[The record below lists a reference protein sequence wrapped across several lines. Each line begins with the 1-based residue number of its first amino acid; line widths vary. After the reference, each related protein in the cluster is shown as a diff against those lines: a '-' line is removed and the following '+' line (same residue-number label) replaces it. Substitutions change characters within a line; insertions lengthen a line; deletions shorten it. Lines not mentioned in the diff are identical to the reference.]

1 LEIIQKTSAV
11 ILCALET
18 PAVATAT
25 TEPADEEAEPELA
38 QAS

>member
-11 ILCALET
+11 ILFALET
-18 PAVATAT
+18 PAVATKT
-25 TEPADEEAEPELA
+25 TEAADEAAEPELA